1 MAAKV
6 VKQAPAWLLPIKKWA
21 YSKSYFPS
29 LGLVIDD
36 CIYEDKYV
44 KEAIKRLPRQIRE
57 DRDFRI
63 SRALLLSNNKEVLP
77 KDEWTKW
84 EDDLPYLKDLVE
96 EVKKEFKERKE
107 WESK

>member
-1 MAAKV
+1 M
-6 VKQAPAWLLPIKKWA
+6 
-21 YSKSYFPS
+21 
-29 LGLVIDD
+29 IDD

-84 EDDLPYLKDLVE
+84 EDVSLLLV
-96 EVKKEFKERKE
+96 VWFMVFNTTFNNILVIL
-107 WESK
+107 

>member
-1 MAAKV
+1 M
-6 VKQAPAWLLPIKKWA
+6 
-21 YSKSYFPS
+21 
-29 LGLVIDD
+29 IDD

-84 EDDLPYLKDLVE
+84 EDVSLLLV
-96 EVKKEFKERKE
+96 V
-107 WESK
+107 

>member
-1 MAAKV
+1 
-6 VKQAPAWLLPIKKWA
+6 
-21 YSKSYFPS
+21 
-29 LGLVIDD
+29 VIDD

-84 EDDLPYLKDLVE
+84 EDVSLLLV
-96 EVKKEFKERKE
+96 VWFMVFNTTFNNI
-107 WESK
+107 SVIL